1 MSGGGASVRQRLL
14 TRRVVLGGLGATVA
28 SGALLGS
35 YGVATAELGH
45 KITRYALT
53 PPRWPKGFKLRLA
66 VITDLHACEPWMGAE
81 RIAQIVAETNMLG
94 ADIVLL
100 LGDYAAG
107 RALNR
112 ITTRSMPDTVW
123 ASALA
128 NLKAPLG
135 VHAVLGNH
143 DWWSDLAAMRA
154 RKGPTATH
162 RALAE
167 AGIPLYENKAVRF
180 EHKGQPFWLAGLGDQ
195 WAFYGRRSTAPDGTV
210 VRYTGVDD
218 LDGTLAQ
225 VTGSAPVI
233 LMAHEP
239 DIFPRVPARV
249 SLTLSGHT
257 HGGQI
262 QVAGFAPVV
271 PSRYGRRYRYGH
283 IVEGGRDLIVSAGLG
298 CGAIP
303 VRIGTSPEI
312 VLVEL
317 G

>member
-1 MSGGGASVRQRLL
+1 MSGDASFGQRLL
-14 TRRVVLGGLGATVA
+14 TRRVVLRGLGASVA
-28 SGALLGS
+28 AGGLLGS

-45 KITRYALT
+45 RVTSYAVT

-81 RIAQIVAETNMLG
+81 RIAQIVAETNTLG
-94 ADIVLL
+94 ADIILL

-107 RALNR
+107 RALSR
-112 ITTRSMPDTVW
+112 LTTRAMPDDIW

-128 NLKAPLG
+128 KLKAPLG

-143 DWWSDLAAMRA
+143 DWWSDPAAMRA
-154 RKGPTATH
+154 RRGPTAAH
-162 RALAE
+162 RALAA
-167 AGIPLYENKAVRF
+167 AGISTYENQAIRLAY
-180 EHKGQPFWLAGLGDQ
+180 KGEAFWLAGLGDQ
-195 WAFYGRRSTAPDGTV
+195 WAFWGRRTVAAGTV
-210 VRYTGVDD
+210 IRYTGVDD

-225 VTGSAPVI
+225 VTDAAPVI

-249 SLTLSGHT
+249 ALTLSGHT

-262 QVAGFAPVV
+262 QLAGFAPVV
-271 PSRYGRRYRYGH
+271 PSRYGRRFLYGH
-283 IVEGGRDLIVSAGLG
+283 IVESGRDLIVSAGLG

-303 VRIGTSPEI
+303 VRIGATPEI
-312 VLVEL
+312 VTVDL